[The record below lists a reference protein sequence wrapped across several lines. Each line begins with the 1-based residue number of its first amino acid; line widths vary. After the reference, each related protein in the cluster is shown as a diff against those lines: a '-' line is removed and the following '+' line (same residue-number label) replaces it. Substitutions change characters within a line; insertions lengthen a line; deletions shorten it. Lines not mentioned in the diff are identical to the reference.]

1 MDTGFQNVYN
11 DAVRAE
17 AYAQLEFPGTYYLA
31 YRDLPAIIRQHAPGT
46 RAVDFGCG
54 TGRSTRF
61 LRDQG
66 FRPIG
71 VDISEPMLAQAR
83 DRDPGGDY
91 RLVPDGDLSVLASAS
106 ADLIL
111 AAFTFDNVP
120 THDKKVRLFAAL
132 RRLLVPTGRIVTVV
146 SAPEIYWHEWAS
158 FSTKQFP
165 ENRTI
170 PCGGPVRITMLD
182 VPDARPVED
191 ILWTPEGYQVVHTEA
206 GLQPVAIFHPLG
218 DPTEPY
224 PWVSETRI
232 APWAIYVLAPAE

>member
-11 DAVRAE
+11 DVVRAE

-31 YRDLPAIIRQHAPGT
+31 YRDLPAIIRRHVSGT
-46 RAVDFGCG
+46 RALDFGCG

-61 LRDQG
+61 LRDNG
-66 FRPIG
+66 FRSVG

-83 DRDPGGDY
+83 ERDPAGDY
-91 RLVPDGDLSVLASAS
+91 QHVPDGDLGSLPLTS

-120 THDKKVRLFAAL
+120 THTKKVQLFTAL
-132 RRLLVPTGRIVTVV
+132 RRLLAPTGRIVAVV

-158 FSTKQFP
+158 FSTKAFP
-165 ENRTI
+165 ENRAV
-170 PCGGPVRITMLD
+170 PCGGLVRITMLD

-191 ILWTPEGYQVVHTEA
+191 ILWTPEGYQAVHHEA
-206 GLQPVAIFHPLG
+206 GLQSLATYHPLG
-218 DPTEPY
+218 GPAETY